1 MRARATAVAAALLA
15 LAALVAAAR
24 SQRAHAEVAAL
35 GSSGDVQV
43 ANSKNGTAIL
53 GGVLAP
59 GGAVTGT
66 VTIANVGSAAGDF
79 TLSLSHVIDT
89 PGAGGGRLSRQ
100 LELAV
105 DDLTPAAGPAPVY
118 RGGLGSLAPTSLGR
132 FEPGESHTYR
142 FAVTW
147 TSSGPADATL
157 AGSSLAV
164 EFDWSAGGAAGPAPA
179 APHLRVRLARR
190 QRVLR
195 RRGVVLRAGCD
206 QSCTLTARA
215 RLSVSG
221 RAAGLGLRA
230 AGRHVPAGKAAR
242 LRLRLGRRVAK
253 ALRAAFRHHRR
264 ARAIVTVTGR
274 GDGGL
279 ASSLT
284 RTVKPIR

>member
-66 VTIANVGSAAGDF
+66 VTIANIGSAAGDF

-118 RGGLGSLAPTSLGR
+118 RGGLGSPSPAPR
-132 FEPGESHTYR
+132 WR
-142 FAVTW
+142 
-147 TSSGPADATL
+147 SG
-157 AGSSLAV
+157 
-164 EFDWSAGGAAGPAPA
+164 SAGPRGAPRVPPRPPRPCGSGSRGGSGCSGGAGWSYAMA
-179 APHLRVRLARR
+179 A
-190 QRVLR
+190 
-195 RRGVVLRAGCD
+195 
-206 QSCTLTARA
+206 
-215 RLSVSG
+215 
-221 RAAGLGLRA
+221 
-230 AGRHVPAGKAAR
+230 
-242 LRLRLGRRVAK
+242 
-253 ALRAAFRHHRR
+253 
-264 ARAIVTVTGR
+264 
-274 GDGGL
+274 
-279 ASSLT
+279 
-284 RTVKPIR
+284 